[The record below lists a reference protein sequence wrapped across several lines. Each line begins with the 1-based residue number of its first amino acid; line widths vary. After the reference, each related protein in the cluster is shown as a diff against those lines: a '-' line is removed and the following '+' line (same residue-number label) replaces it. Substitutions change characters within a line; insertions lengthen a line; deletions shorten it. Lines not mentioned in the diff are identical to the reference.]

1 MSHTSMQLD
10 PLAFDEART
19 PAVHFLPMLSGLQG
33 AVNRVVIT
41 TEGNPLFIEELV
53 ASLGERVD
61 EATTPDRPQPT
72 CPSPG
77 R

>member
-1 MSHTSMQLD
+1 MSHTSMQLY

-19 PAVHFLPMLSGLQG
+19 LAGHLLPTLSGLPG

-41 TEGNPLFIEELV
+41 AEGNPLFIEEPV
-53 ASLGERVD
+53 ASLAERVD